1 MGSAFRLPHRRRIT
15 TAEALARLESRGVS
29 VLAAV
34 PGAELPYYGA
44 DLRRPVAVLLG
55 AEGSGLPPAVT
66 ARAARSLS
74 IPMAPGVESLNV
86 AVTAG
91 VIFFEAARQ
100 RRGS

>member
-1 MGSAFRLPHRRRIT
+1 
-15 TAEALARLESRGVS
+15 VS

-34 PGAELPYYGA
+34 PGAELPYHDA

-55 AEGSGLPPAVT
+55 AEGSGLPPAVA
-66 ARAARSLS
+66 ARASRSVS

-91 VIFFEAARQ
+91 VILFEAARQ
-100 RRGS
+100 RRTP